1 MGIVTEKKFLTQEEI
16 QSLKQIQFQ
25 TQSLILELGEIEM
38 VKIQL
43 ENRHQL
49 AKQTL
54 NDLSNQEKSFT
65 QAIFETYGKCS
76 IDPETGE
83 ITNLD

>member
-16 QSLKQIQFQ
+16 QSLKSIQLQ
-25 TQSLILELGEIEM
+25 TQSLVLELGEIEM
-38 VKIQL
+38 VKLQL
-43 ENRHQL
+43 ENRYQL

-54 NDLSNQEKSFT
+54 NDLSNQEQTFT
-65 QAIFETYGKCS
+65 QNVFETYGKCS
-76 IDPETGE
+76 INPETGE